1 MTRDYVGTVRVYS
14 SFLIQ
19 CRRCPRVFYA
29 RARLCKCRKRLRL
42 YVGLDK
48 RKMGLLC
55 CLNLEFLL
63 HHFLFS
69 VAITLVFM
77 IIILLCDCDLVLA
90 YYCRFG
96 KKPSSALKGKV
107 IWITGASGGIGEE
120 LSYQLA
126 KYGAKLVLSA
136 RRKEELERVAKK
148 CSREQI
154 FNINN

>member
-1 MTRDYVGTVRVYS
+1 
-14 SFLIQ
+14 
-19 CRRCPRVFYA
+19 
-29 RARLCKCRKRLRL
+29 
-42 YVGLDK
+42 
-48 RKMGLLC
+48 MGLLC

-154 FNINN
+154 LTLTIELNFEQNCHRMIIKVLTWFCHLI